1 MDRAVEIC
9 TGLSPWIRDQALTGS
24 RAILSVTHPES
35 DLDIAILAKSIHEYL
50 QRIVPYLEVRE
61 WKADGSK
68 PKPGTEFNLAPFH
81 SWSKDKVNL
90 IITES
95 EDHFKRIVAAT
106 DLARRYCL
114 KDKRERIILFHA
126 VLYGDTAAKTLGDLE
141 KRETERIQQL
151 TGDPD
156 NLLF

>member
-114 KDKRERIILFHA
+114 SQEDLALLTDSKASMSLLRSILPPSLPPSIQYISPREI
-126 VLYGDTAAKTLGDLE
+126 Y
-141 KRETERIQQL
+141 
-151 TGDPD
+151 
-156 NLLF
+156 